1 LPGLNHVELDA
12 LSFVEGA
19 VAAALDV
26 RVVDKHIVALLT
38 SDEAE
43 ALLGIE
49 EFYGAYSQLILFSER
64 GTTRAVVSGLVTLPD
79 PPASPAHRPSL
90 SPSPQSTSSD
100 AGCVEDGEP
109 AIPPCFGA
117 AGGG

>member
-1 LPGLNHVELDA
+1 LAFTAGSDVELDA

-26 RVVDKHIVALLT
+26 RVVDEHIVALLT

-79 PPASPAHRPSL
+79 PPLLRLTGRLSAH
-90 SPSPQSTSSD
+90 
-100 AGCVEDGEP
+100 
-109 AIPPCFGA
+109 PPVNVTRCWIE
-117 AGGG
+117 